1 MEARKVIPL
10 SLLYEADRNRIHGRT
25 RVQKLVFLA
34 QQRMEIEGIQPYEYI
49 AYDYGPFSKE
59 LLNALEKYERKG
71 LIEIEVTQTY
81 DGTDKYIYSLTS
93 KGIDNF
99 KENLD
104 NSPDSGNLGTIRRVS
119 SEVISRFNKMP
130 ISELI
135 DYVYN
140 NHPGYAK
147 NSVYS

>member
-1 MEARKVIPL
+1 MEAKKVLPL

-25 RVQKLVFLA
+25 RLQKLVFLA
-34 QQRMEIEGIQPYEYI
+34 QQRMESEGIQPYEYI

-59 LLNALEKYERKG
+59 LLDALEKYERKG

-93 KGIDNF
+93 KGVDNF
-99 KENLD
+99 EVNLEE
-104 NSPDSGNLGTIRRVS
+104 SPDSEELETIRQVS

-135 DYVYN
+135 DYVYD

>member
-1 MEARKVIPL
+1 MEAKKVLPL
-10 SLLYEADRNRIHGRT
+10 SLLYEADRNRINGRT
-25 RVQKLVFLA
+25 RLQKLVFLA
-34 QQRMEIEGIQPYEYI
+34 QQRMESEGIQPYEYI

-59 LLNALEKYERKG
+59 LLDALEKYERKG

-93 KGIDNF
+93 KGVENF
-99 KENLD
+99 EANLD
-104 NSPDSGNLGTIRRVS
+104 ESPDSEDLETIRRVS

-135 DYVYN
+135 DYVYD
-140 NHPGYAK
+140 NHPSYAK

>member
-1 MEARKVIPL
+1 ME
-10 SLLYEADRNRIHGRT
+10 S
-25 RVQKLVFLA
+25 
-34 QQRMEIEGIQPYEYI
+34 EGIQPYEYI

-59 LLNALEKYERKG
+59 LLDALENYERER

-93 KGIDNF
+93 KGVENF
-99 KENLD
+99 EANLEG
-104 NSPDSGNLGTIRRVS
+104 SPDSEAIEIIRRVS

-135 DYVYN
+135 DYVYD
-140 NHPGYAK
+140 NHPSYTK
-147 NSVYS
+147 NSIYS